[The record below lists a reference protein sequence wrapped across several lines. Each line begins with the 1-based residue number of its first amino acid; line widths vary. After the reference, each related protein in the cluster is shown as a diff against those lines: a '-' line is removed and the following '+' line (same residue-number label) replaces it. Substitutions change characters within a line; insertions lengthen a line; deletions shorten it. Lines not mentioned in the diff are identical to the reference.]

1 MPMSAPV
8 LISFLAYA
16 FTTALTPGPN
26 NFLTLNTVSR
36 FGIKRSLPM
45 MVGILSGI
53 GIIMLITAVL
63 SSFLAAWIPQLSV
76 IARYLG
82 ALYILYLAYRIFTSP
97 APSVDP
103 TQKAPRFV
111 TGMGLQFLNVKIIL
125 YAITSLNSFVL
136 PITNDPIL
144 VASYGALLTSI
155 SGISLV
161 IWAGLGVMLTQI
173 MQKHYRIINLVLALI
188 LVESAITLLF

>member
-1 MPMSAPV
+1 MSTPV

-26 NFLTLNTVSR
+26 NFLTLNTVGR
-36 FGIKRSLPM
+36 FGIKRSWPM
-45 MVGILSGI
+45 MLGILAGI
-53 GIIMLITAVL
+53 GIIMTLTAIL
-63 SSFLAAWIPQLSV
+63 SSLLAAWIPQLSV

-82 ALYILYLAYRIFTSP
+82 AVYILYLAYKIWTSP
-97 APSVDP
+97 APSIDP

-136 PITNDPIL
+136 PITQNPWV
-144 VASYGALLTSI
+144 VAGYALLLTSI

-161 IWAGLGVMLTQI
+161 IWAGLGALLTQI
-173 MQKHYRIINLVLALI
+173 MQKHYRIINAVLTLI

>member
-1 MPMSAPV
+1 MSTPV

-26 NFLTLNTVSR
+26 NFLTLNTVGR
-36 FGIKRSLPM
+36 FGIKRSWPM
-45 MVGILSGI
+45 MLGILAGI
-53 GIIMLITAVL
+53 GIIMTLTAIL
-63 SSFLAAWIPQLSV
+63 SSLLAAWIPQLSV

-82 ALYILYLAYRIFTSP
+82 AVYILYLAYKIWTSP
-97 APSVDP
+97 APSIDP

-136 PITNDPIL
+136 PITQNPWV
-144 VASYGALLTSI
+144 VAGYALLLTSI

-161 IWAGLGVMLTQI
+161 IWAGLGALLTQI
-173 MQKHYRIINLVLALI
+173 MQKHYRIINAVLALI

>member
-1 MPMSAPV
+1 MSTPV

-36 FGIKRSLPM
+36 FGIKRSGPM
-45 MVGILSGI
+45 MVGILCGI
-53 GIIMLITAVL
+53 GVIMLITAIL
-63 SSFLAAWIPQLSV
+63 SSLLAAWIPQLSV

-82 ALYILYLAYRIFTSP
+82 AAYILYLAYRLFTSP

-111 TGMGLQFLNVKIIL
+111 TGLGLQFLNVKIIL
-125 YAITSLNSFVL
+125 YAIMSLNSFVL
-136 PITNDPIL
+136 PITSDPLI
-144 VASYGALLTSI
+144 VASYALLLTSI

-161 IWAGLGVMLTQI
+161 IWAALGVALTRL
-173 MQKHYRIINLVLALI
+173 MQKHYRIINTILALI
-188 LVESAITLLF
+188 LLESAITLLF

>member
-1 MPMSAPV
+1 MSTPV

-36 FGIKRSLPM
+36 FGIKRSWPM
-45 MVGILSGI
+45 MAGILSGI
-53 GIIMLITAVL
+53 GIIMLITAIL
-63 SSFLAAWIPQLSV
+63 SSLLAAWIPQLSV

-82 ALYILYLAYRIFTSP
+82 AAYILYLAFKILTSP

-103 TQKAPRFV
+103 TQKAPQFM

-136 PITNDPIL
+136 PVTQDPMI
-144 VASYGALLTSI
+144 VTTYAVVLTSI
-155 SGISLV
+155 SGVSLV
-161 IWAGLGVMLTQI
+161 IWAGLGVLLTQI
-173 MQKHYRIINLVLALI
+173 MQKHYRLINAILALI
-188 LVESAITLLF
+188 LVESALTLLF

>member
-1 MPMSAPV
+1 MSTPV

-26 NFLTLNTVSR
+26 NFLTLKTVGR
-36 FGIKRSLPM
+36 FGIKRSWPM
-45 MVGILSGI
+45 MLGILAGI
-53 GIIMLITAVL
+53 GVIMPLTAIL
-63 SSFLAAWIPQLSV
+63 SSLLAAWIPQLSV

-82 ALYILYLAYRIFTSP
+82 AVYILYLAYKIWTSP
-97 APSVDP
+97 APSIDP
-103 TQKAPRFV
+103 TQKAPRFF

-136 PITNDPIL
+136 PITQNPWV
-144 VASYGALLTSI
+144 VAGYALLLTSI

-161 IWAGLGVMLTQI
+161 IWAGLGALLTQI
-173 MQKHYRIINLVLALI
+173 MQKHYRIINAVLALI
-188 LVESAITLLF
+188 LVESAITLIF

>member
-1 MPMSAPV
+1 MSTPV

-36 FGIKRSLPM
+36 FGIKRSGPM
-45 MVGILSGI
+45 MAGILCGI
-53 GIIMLITAVL
+53 GVIMLITAIL
-63 SSFLAAWIPQLSV
+63 SSLLAAWIPQLSV

-82 ALYILYLAYRIFTSP
+82 AAYILYLAYRLFTSP

-111 TGMGLQFLNVKIIL
+111 TGLGLQFLNVKIIL

-136 PITNDPIL
+136 PMTSDPLI
-144 VASYGALLTSI
+144 VASYALLLTSI

-161 IWAGLGVMLTQI
+161 IWAALGVALTRL
-173 MQKHYRIINLVLALI
+173 MQKHYRIINTILALI
-188 LVESAITLLF
+188 LLESAITLLF

>member
-1 MPMSAPV
+1 MSTPV

-26 NFLTLNTVSR
+26 NFLTLNTVGR
-36 FGIKRSLPM
+36 FGIKRSWPM
-45 MVGILSGI
+45 MLGILTGI
-53 GIIMLITAVL
+53 GIIMTLTAIL
-63 SSFLAAWIPQLSV
+63 SSLLAAWIPQLSV

-82 ALYILYLAYRIFTSP
+82 AVYILYLAYKIWTSP
-97 APSVDP
+97 APSIDP
-103 TQKAPRFV
+103 TQKAPRFI

-136 PITNDPIL
+136 PITQNPWV
-144 VASYGALLTSI
+144 VAGYALLLTSI
-155 SGISLV
+155 SGISL
-161 IWAGLGVMLTQI
+161 ILWAGLGALLTQI
-173 MQKHYRIINLVLALI
+173 MQKHYRIINAVLALI

>member
-1 MPMSAPV
+1 MSTPV

-26 NFLTLNTVSR
+26 NFLTLNTVGR
-36 FGIKRSLPM
+36 FGIKRSVPM
-45 MVGILSGI
+45 MAGIVSGI
-53 GIIMLITAVL
+53 AIIMLITAIL
-63 SSFLAAWIPQLSV
+63 SSLLAAWIPQISV

-82 ALYILYLAYRIFTSP
+82 AIYILYLAYRIFTSP
-97 APSVDP
+97 TPSVDP

-136 PITNDPIL
+136 PITSDPF
-144 VASYGALLTSI
+144 VVSAYAALLTSI
-155 SGISLV
+155 SAISLV
-161 IWAGLGVMLTQI
+161 IWAGLGVLLTQI
-173 MQKHYRIINLVLALI
+173 MQKHTRIINTILASI

>member
-1 MPMSAPV
+1 MSTPV

-26 NFLTLNTVSR
+26 NFLTLNTVGR
-36 FGIKRSLPM
+36 FGIKRSWPM
-45 MVGILSGI
+45 MLGILAGI
-53 GIIMLITAVL
+53 GIIMTLTAIL
-63 SSFLAAWIPQLSV
+63 SSLLAAWIPQLSV
-76 IARYLG
+76 IARYFG
-82 ALYILYLAYRIFTSP
+82 AAYILYLAYKIWTSP
-97 APSVDP
+97 APSIDP

-136 PITNDPIL
+136 PITQNPWV
-144 VASYGALLTSI
+144 VAGYALLLTSI
-155 SGISLV
+155 SGVSLV
-161 IWAGLGVMLTQI
+161 VWAGLGALLTQI
-173 MQKHYRIINLVLALI
+173 MQKHYRIINAVLALV

>member
-1 MPMSAPV
+1 MSTPV

-26 NFLTLNTVSR
+26 NFLTLNTVGR
-36 FGIKRSLPM
+36 FGIKRSWPM
-45 MVGILSGI
+45 MLGILTGI
-53 GIIMLITAVL
+53 GVIMTLTAIL
-63 SSFLAAWIPQLSV
+63 SSMLAAWIPQLSV

-82 ALYILYLAYRIFTSP
+82 ALYILYLAYKIWTSP
-97 APSVDP
+97 APAIDP
-103 TQKAPRFV
+103 TQKAPRFI

-136 PITNDPIL
+136 PITDNPWV
-144 VASYGALLTSI
+144 VAGYALLLTSI

-161 IWAGLGVMLTQI
+161 IWAGLGALLTRI
-173 MQKHYRIINLVLALI
+173 MQKHYRIINAILALI
-188 LVESAITLLF
+188 LIESAITLLI

>member
-1 MPMSAPV
+1 MSTPV

-26 NFLTLNTVSR
+26 NFLTLNTVGR
-36 FGIKRSLPM
+36 FGIKRSWPM
-45 MVGILSGI
+45 MLGILAGI
-53 GIIMLITAVL
+53 GVIMTLTAIL
-63 SSFLAAWIPQLSV
+63 SSLLAAWIPQLSV

-82 ALYILYLAYRIFTSP
+82 AVYILYLAYKIWTSP
-97 APSVDP
+97 APSIDP

-111 TGMGLQFLNVKIIL
+111 TGMVLQFLNVKIIL

-136 PITNDPIL
+136 PITQNPWV
-144 VASYGALLTSI
+144 VAGYALLLTSI

-161 IWAGLGVMLTQI
+161 IWAGLGALLTQI
-173 MQKHYRIINLVLALI
+173 MQKHYRIINAVLALI

>member
-1 MPMSAPV
+1 MSTPV

-26 NFLTLNTVSR
+26 NFLTLNTVGR
-36 FGIKRSLPM
+36 FGIKRSWPM
-45 MVGILSGI
+45 MLGILAGI
-53 GIIMLITAVL
+53 GVIMTLTAIL
-63 SSFLAAWIPQLSV
+63 SSLLAAWIPQLSV

-82 ALYILYLAYRIFTSP
+82 AVYILYLAYKIWTSP
-97 APSVDP
+97 APSIDP

-136 PITNDPIL
+136 PITQNPWV
-144 VASYGALLTSI
+144 VAGYALLLTSI

-161 IWAGLGVMLTQI
+161 IWAGLGALLTQI
-173 MQKHYRIINLVLALI
+173 MQKHYRIINAVLALI

>member
-1 MPMSAPV
+1 MSTPV

-26 NFLTLNTVSR
+26 NFLTLNTVGR
-36 FGIKRSLPM
+36 FGIKRSWPM
-45 MVGILSGI
+45 MLGILAGI
-53 GIIMLITAVL
+53 GIIMTLTAIL
-63 SSFLAAWIPQLSV
+63 SSLLAAWIPQLSV

-82 ALYILYLAYRIFTSP
+82 AVYILYLAYKIWTSP
-97 APSVDP
+97 APSIDP

-111 TGMGLQFLNVKIIL
+111 TGMVLQFLNVKIIL

-136 PITNDPIL
+136 PITQNPWV
-144 VASYGALLTSI
+144 VAGYALLLTSI

-161 IWAGLGVMLTQI
+161 IWAGLGALLTQI
-173 MQKHYRIINLVLALI
+173 MQKHYRIINAVLALI

>member
-1 MPMSAPV
+1 MSTPV

-26 NFLTLNTVSR
+26 NFLTLNTVGR
-36 FGIKRSLPM
+36 FGIKRIWPM
-45 MVGILSGI
+45 MLGILAGI
-53 GIIMLITAVL
+53 GIIMTLTAIL
-63 SSFLAAWIPQLSV
+63 SSLLAAWIPQLSV

-82 ALYILYLAYRIFTSP
+82 AVYILYLAYKIWTSP
-97 APSVDP
+97 APSIDP

-136 PITNDPIL
+136 PITQNPWV
-144 VASYGALLTSI
+144 VAGYALLLTSI

-161 IWAGLGVMLTQI
+161 IWAGLGALLTQI
-173 MQKHYRIINLVLALI
+173 MQKHYRIINAVLALI

>member
-1 MPMSAPV
+1 MSTPV

-36 FGIKRSLPM
+36 FGIKRSGPM
-45 MVGILSGI
+45 MAGILCGI
-53 GIIMLITAVL
+53 GMIMLITAIL
-63 SSFLAAWIPQLSV
+63 SSLLAAWIPQLSV

-82 ALYILYLAYRIFTSP
+82 AAYILYLAYRLFTSP

-111 TGMGLQFLNVKIIL
+111 TGLGLQFLNVKIIL

-136 PITNDPIL
+136 PMTSDPLI
-144 VASYGALLTSI
+144 VASYALLLTSI

-161 IWAGLGVMLTQI
+161 IWAALGVALTRL
-173 MQKHYRIINLVLALI
+173 MQKHYRIINTILALI
-188 LVESAITLLF
+188 LLESAITLLF

>member
-1 MPMSAPV
+1 MSTPV

-36 FGIKRSLPM
+36 FGIKRSGPM
-45 MVGILSGI
+45 MVGILCGI
-53 GIIMLITAVL
+53 GVIMLITAIL
-63 SSFLAAWIPQLSV
+63 SSLLAAWIPQLSV

-82 ALYILYLAYRIFTSP
+82 AAYILYLAYRLFTSP

-111 TGMGLQFLNVKIIL
+111 TGLGLQFLNVKIIL

-136 PITNDPIL
+136 PITSDPLI
-144 VASYGALLTSI
+144 VASYALLLTSI

-161 IWAGLGVMLTQI
+161 IWAALGVALTRL
-173 MQKHYRIINLVLALI
+173 MQKHYRIINTILALI
-188 LVESAITLLF
+188 LLESAITLLF

>member
-1 MPMSAPV
+1 MSTPV

-36 FGIKRSLPM
+36 FGIKRSWPM
-45 MVGILSGI
+45 MAGILAGI
-53 GIIMLITAVL
+53 GIIMTITAVL
-63 SSFLAAWIPQLSV
+63 SSLLAAWIPQLSE

-82 ALYILYLAYRIFTSP
+82 AAYILYLAYRIFTSA

-103 TQKAPRFV
+103 TQKAPRFL

-136 PITNDPIL
+136 PVTGDPMT
-144 VASYGALLTSI
+144 VASYALLLTSI
-155 SGISLV
+155 SGVSLV
-161 IWAGLGVMLTQI
+161 IWAGLGVLLTQI
-173 MQKHYRIINLVLALI
+173 MQKHYRLINAILALI

>member
-1 MPMSAPV
+1 MSTPV

-26 NFLTLNTVSR
+26 NFLTLNTVGR
-36 FGIKRSLPM
+36 FGIKRSWPM
-45 MVGILSGI
+45 MLGILAGI
-53 GIIMLITAVL
+53 GIIMTLTAIL
-63 SSFLAAWIPQLSV
+63 SSLLAAWIPQLSV

-82 ALYILYLAYRIFTSP
+82 AVYILYLAYKIWTSP
-97 APSVDP
+97 APSIDP

-136 PITNDPIL
+136 PITQNPWV
-144 VASYGALLTSI
+144 VAGYALLLTSI

-161 IWAGLGVMLTQI
+161 IWAGLGALLTQI
-173 MQKHYRIINLVLALI
+173 MQKHYRIINAVMALI